1 MPLLRNW
8 RKKPVTKNSEKRV
21 PTLRFKGFTND
32 WEQRK
37 LGTAIKII
45 KDKNKNQHS
54 YRAFSI
60 SNIKGF
66 IAQDEQFGKDNTYS
80 KTDKSTNYI
89 VKPGM
94 FAYNPARINVGS
106 IAYQNQTEP
115 VLVSSLYEIFQTNS
129 KIDDSFLMNWFKTS
143 LFNRQIKRLEEGGVR
158 QYFFIDKMKETEI
171 KLPSIS
177 EQNQI
182 SKLLQLV
189 NKNLDLQQRKLE
201 LLKASKK
208 AVLQNIFTDTK
219 RVPTIRFNTFSENWN
234 QKRLKPF
241 LIKYNKKATVN
252 NQYPV
257 LTSSRQGL
265 FFQKDYYDGNQ
276 IASKNNIGYNI
287 VPRNYFTYRHMSDD
301 LIFHF
306 NINTI
311 CDYGIVST
319 LYPVFTTT
327 SEIDSQWLLY
337 YLNHSVDIKKYAL
350 LQKQGGSRTYM
361 YFSKLESL
369 KAHIPALAEQKKISS
384 LIFKIDEQIYFQ
396 QKKLKYLQKS
406 KRFLLQNMFI

>member
-21 PTLRFKGFTND
+21 PALRFKGFTND

-201 LLKASKK
+201 LLSLIKKTIIKHLFKLKNSDSLNLKFKTSCSQWNSKK
-208 AVLQNIFTDTK
+208 LGEIAKFINGRAFKQ
-219 RVPTIRFNTFSENWN
+219 SE
-234 QKRLKPF
+234 L
-241 LIKYNKKATVN
+241 LNKGK
-252 NQYPV
+252 YPV
-257 LTSSRQGL
+257 LRVGNFYTNDKWFYSDLNLNKNKYADKGDLLYTWSATFGPHIWKGSKVIFHYHIWKIDFDPSIVNKTFL
-265 FFQKDYYDGNQ
+265 FYFLEADKENLLTNSNGSTMIHITKSNMENKIINLPQFSIQ
-276 IASKNNIGYNI
+276 QNIGTFLSNLDY
-287 VPRNYFTYRHMSDD
+287 
-301 LIFHF
+301 LI
-306 NINTI
+306 NQ
-311 CDYGIVST
+311 VK
-319 LYPVFTTT
+319 
-327 SEIDSQWLLY
+327 
-337 YLNHSVDIKKYAL
+337 IKS
-350 LQKQGGSRTYM
+350 KQ
-361 YFSKLESL
+361 
-369 KAHIPALAEQKKISS
+369 
-384 LIFKIDEQIYFQ
+384 LIQ
-396 QKKLKYLQKS
+396 L

>member
-1 MPLLRNW
+1 MN
-8 RKKPVTKNSEKRV
+8 KKEVKKAPA
-21 PTLRFKGFTND
+21 LRFKGFTND

-189 NKNLDLQQRKLE
+189 NKNLDLQQRKLR
-201 LLKASKK
+201 LLKLLKK
-208 AVLQNIFTDTK
+208 ATQQNIFASTECLPKLKYRNLTEK
-219 RVPTIRFNTFSENWN
+219 W
-234 QKRLKPF
+234 QLYRLKDVAKITMGQSPNSKNYTQNPIDHI
-241 LIKYNKKATVN
+241 LV
-252 NQYPV
+252 
-257 LTSSRQGL
+257 QGNADIRNGYV
-265 FFQKDYYDGNQ
+265 FPRIWTTEITK
-276 IASKNNIGYNI
+276 IASKGDIILCVRAPAGDVGRTKFNVVIGRGVAAIKGND
-287 VPRNYFTYRHMSDD
+287 F
-301 LIFHF
+301 IFQQLQF
-306 NINTI
+306 MKSSGYWKKYISGSTFESIN
-311 CDYGIVST
+311 S
-319 LYPVFTTT
+319 
-327 SEIDSQWLLY
+327 
-337 YLNHSVDIKKYAL
+337 NDIKNAKIFCPSQL
-350 LQKQGGSRTYM
+350 
-361 YFSKLESL
+361 
-369 KAHIPALAEQKKISS
+369 EQKNISS
-384 LIFKIDEQIYFQ
+384 LLDDIDTSIQIQ
-396 QKKLKYLQKS
+396 QKNILDFKYIKQ
-406 KRFLLQNMFI
+406 FLLQNMFI

>member
-1 MPLLRNW
+1 MN
-8 RKKPVTKNSEKRV
+8 KKEVKKAPI
-21 PTLRFKGFTND
+21 LRFKGFTND

>member
-1 MPLLRNW
+1 MNR
-8 RKKPVTKNSEKRV
+8 REVKRAPV
-21 PTLRFKGFTND
+21 LRFKGFTND

-189 NKNLDLQQRKLE
+189 NKNLDLQQRKLK
-201 LLKASKK
+201 LLKE
-208 AVLQNIFTDTK
+208 
-219 RVPTIRFNTFSENWN
+219 IR
-234 QKRLKPF
+234 K
-241 LIKYNKKATVN
+241 
-252 NQYPV
+252 
-257 LTSSRQGL
+257 
-265 FFQKDYYDGNQ
+265 
-276 IASKNNIGYNI
+276 
-287 VPRNYFTYRHMSDD
+287 
-301 LIFHF
+301 
-306 NINTI
+306 
-311 CDYGIVST
+311 GIVENIRDNNFEYKEQKNDFKDVKIKDMFKITRGKVLPKEKISSNKISPNI
-319 LYPVFTTT
+319 YPVFSSQTLNNGLLGFYKDYLFQNAITWTTDGANAGT
-327 SEIDSQWLLY
+327 VNFRNEKFYST
-337 YLNHSVDIKKYAL
+337 NVNGVL
-350 LQKQGGSRTYM
+350 LQKKIKPDLLTADLLNLVAFKYV
-361 YFSKLESL
+361 SKVGNPKLMNNTMANIRI
-369 KAHIPALAEQKKISS
+369 KIPSNTNARIFYSKILNKYDTKIDFINKKI
-384 LIFKIDEQIYFQ
+384 D
-396 QKKLKYLQKS
+396 YLTTF

>member
-1 MPLLRNW
+1 MNR
-8 RKKPVTKNSEKRV
+8 REVKKAPV
-21 PTLRFKGFTND
+21 LRFKGFTND

-189 NKNLDLQQRKLE
+189 SKNLDLQQRKLK
-201 LLKASKK
+201 LLKE
-208 AVLQNIFTDTK
+208 
-219 RVPTIRFNTFSENWN
+219 IR
-234 QKRLKPF
+234 K
-241 LIKYNKKATVN
+241 
-252 NQYPV
+252 
-257 LTSSRQGL
+257 
-265 FFQKDYYDGNQ
+265 
-276 IASKNNIGYNI
+276 
-287 VPRNYFTYRHMSDD
+287 
-301 LIFHF
+301 
-306 NINTI
+306 
-311 CDYGIVST
+311 GIVENIRDNNFEYKEQKNDFKDVKIKDMFKITRGKVLPKEKISSNKISPNI
-319 LYPVFTTT
+319 YPVFSSQTLNNGLLGFYKDYLFQNAITWTTDGANAGT
-327 SEIDSQWLLY
+327 VNFRNEKFYST
-337 YLNHSVDIKKYAL
+337 NVNGVL
-350 LQKQGGSRTYM
+350 LQKKIKPDLLTADLLNLVAFKYV
-361 YFSKLESL
+361 SKVGNPKLMNNTMANIRI
-369 KAHIPALAEQKKISS
+369 KIPSNTNARIFYSKILNKCDTKIDFINKKI
-384 LIFKIDEQIYFQ
+384 D
-396 QKKLKYLQKS
+396 YLTTF